1 MAQRIMK
8 VACDRFRSEISP
20 EDTRIIEAT
29 TKLDDVKLAIGQV
42 ESQLAARQLL
52 RDMDRISPFIDA
64 IERYSKALEVAANGT
79 PYLPWLWAPIK
90 LILLAVQDHTHAL
103 DKILSAYG
111 QIGLQM
117 PRFSRFAEVFPD
129 ERSFQHLLGFLFEDV
144 LEFHRRAY
152 IMIRKSGWKMLF
164 KSAWG
169 GFEHR
174 FGSLLESIARVS
186 VEIDREAMAIDIIQA
201 VDQRKRDADAAAE
214 RESQWRTQQLC
225 IVLNWLEASD
235 TDQQTKFEIL
245 RDRCHEGTLGWVTSS
260 PKLRAW
266 LRTGGKQ
273 VLWLH
278 GKPGSGKSVLA
289 AKLISFLSA
298 DTTRK
303 VVFFFCDFNTPVH
316 AASTR
321 IFRALTSQILRLSP
335 DTAPFVYEDYIA
347 RGKKPTNDTL
357 TKLLPQLIANINDLR
372 IVVDGLDEIS
382 TSEHRKLITDL
393 LRVTKDAPGCNLLLI
408 SQDVSSISIRL
419 SKQPRLSMA
428 EEGANIEKDFAT
440 VVKES
445 LKDLDSQHDGALGE
459 MMLDSLGSKIL
470 QKAEGMFLW
479 VHLVLDIL
487 VNAACLEDLFF
498 QINSLPTTLAE
509 AYSKILNSICS
520 RCSTNDVAR
529 IRRIFAW
536 LNYQKGRGILQKHQ
550 LRIGASIFPGR
561 ESLSDETKP
570 LPNMIDICKPLVE
583 DAPGGCLVF
592 VHSTVPQF
600 LEGYK
605 NPFITKLQS
614 HASIAYACVCQL
626 IQGLDLLAPSS
637 ASLCPVEIA
646 SGLLSLWPYSLE
658 HWIEHLLD
666 CFEVEQ
672 EVMPECLRP
681 LLQRVDM
688 LCHQLLS
695 SESRKLRANNFVAD
709 VDKDQ
714 RFINLMKSIN
724 PSVSELIR
732 ELRNV
737 SSWANDDQ
745 SPLAQPM
752 RTYQSIT
759 EFLMRKSSVDG
770 ISTATLLAFKEQQ
783 GAGAFL
789 CDIRGCQ
796 HAVIGFPSKEK
807 RENHRQLH
815 FQDLKCYAVN
825 CTYSD
830 VGFKTE
836 RSLKAHRKRYHEA
849 AESDQLQKRLRR
861 VANALPEVSHQDLL
875 DENDWDYLINPAV
888 PRQLTVTPHHFIPVS
903 DLVYCMSFSLDGKRI
918 AVGTYK
924 AALIFDVRTGTL
936 LQKLSHSGD
945 GELDDI
951 HVLSV
956 CFSPDVPCLATGSQ
970 DGLIRIWDLRS
981 GGEIKVLRG
990 HKGEVAAVSFAPQG
1004 GILVSVG
1011 ADDRAVVLWNTQ
1023 YWDFI
1028 TLLQLPDAASS
1039 LSISPDSKYLAV
1051 GCFDNNCYVFHVEDK
1066 ALYTVLRGHKHAVA
1080 SVAFSPDNK
1089 HISTTSHD
1097 RTIKIWSLGY
1107 SPKLTMTL
1115 EGHEDSALSV
1125 AFISNSRWVVSG
1137 SMDKSARIWDTETG
1151 VYQLILRGHKGS
1163 VDHVSASPDGDCIA
1177 TLGEDHKVIIWS
1189 FREL

>member
-129 ERSFQHLLGFLFEDV
+129 ERSFQHLL
-144 LEFHRRAY
+144 
-152 IMIRKSGWKMLF
+152 GWKMLF

-470 QKAEGMFLW
+470 QKAEGTSPNSFYIALKLIRFLGMFLW

-509 AYSKILNSICS
+509 A
-520 RCSTNDVAR
+520 
-529 IRRIFAW
+529 
-536 LNYQKGRGILQKHQ
+536 
-550 LRIGASIFPGR
+550 
-561 ESLSDETKP
+561 
-570 LPNMIDICKPLVE
+570 
-583 DAPGGCLVF
+583 
-592 VHSTVPQF
+592 F

-1115 EGHEDSALSV
+1115 EGHEV
-1125 AFISNSRWVVSG
+1125 GR
-1137 SMDKSARIWDTETG
+1137 
-1151 VYQLILRGHKGS
+1151 KGC
-1163 VDHVSASPDGDCIA
+1163 G
-1177 TLGEDHKVIIWS
+1177 L
-1189 FREL
+1189 